1 MCIFS
6 FSMYM
11 IVGRNKH
18 FKSDHQFY
26 LTHEL
31 FTLKN
36 EKINDAQSD
45 KWRFKQKW
53 KQVMHQTNLL
63 ALKLEIKVCET
74 LLNNFL
80 RETPKVLN
88 AKWRCSTKT
97 FFMSK
102 LVRNCSSLRPLSH
115 TTKNHFTNQS
125 INQNFY
131 SFCCKIVSTSKQR
144 PPVSVSMYNYKTV

>member
-1 MCIFS
+1 MNFKMKLNLPYEILHIAITKQINIFMCIFS

-45 KWRFKQKW
+45 K
-53 KQVMHQTNLL
+53 
-63 ALKLEIKVCET
+63 
-74 LLNNFL
+74 
-80 RETPKVLN
+80 
-88 AKWRCSTKT
+88 
-97 FFMSK
+97 
-102 LVRNCSSLRPLSH
+102 
-115 TTKNHFTNQS
+115 
-125 INQNFY
+125 
-131 SFCCKIVSTSKQR
+131 
-144 PPVSVSMYNYKTV
+144 